1 MDESGIDSRIYR
13 EWARSKRG
21 VKVFS
26 DITGKRSARTTLIAA
41 RVENRI
47 IAPFRYQGYTDSRVF
62 EAYLEQVL
70 VPELR
75 KGQVVILDNASFHKS
90 TKAKELIENAGCK
103 IIFLPPY
110 SPDLNPIEKS
120 WAHIKAKIKK
130 FKNKFDNIEQII
142 DYVL

>member
-120 WAHIKAKIKK
+120 WDHIKAKIKK